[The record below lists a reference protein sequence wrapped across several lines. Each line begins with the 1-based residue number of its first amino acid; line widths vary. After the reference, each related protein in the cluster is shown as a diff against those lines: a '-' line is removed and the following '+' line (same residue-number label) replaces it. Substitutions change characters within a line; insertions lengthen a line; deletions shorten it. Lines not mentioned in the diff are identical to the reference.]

1 MATAHIKA
9 ELGDF
14 AKTVLM
20 PGDPLRAKFIADTF
34 LTDVKCVNEV
44 RGMLGYTG
52 KYEGKE
58 VSVMGHGMGIPS
70 IGIYSYELFN
80 FFGVDNIIRVGS
92 AGGMQENV
100 NVRDIIFAMGAH
112 TDSNYGFQ
120 FGLPGTF
127 CPTATYDLIEKAV
140 AVAKEKG
147 VTYHVGN
154 VLATDAFYKKNCDEA
169 DRYKRL
175 GTLAVEMET
184 VALYMN
190 AAEANKNAL
199 TVLTVSDHLYK
210 TEELSS
216 DERQTSFTDM
226 MEIALKTAIQL

>member
-1 MATAHIKA
+1 MATPHNSA
-9 ELGDF
+9 EKGDF

-20 PGDPLRAKFIADTF
+20 PGDPLRAKFIAENF

-44 RGMLGYTG
+44 RGMLGFTG

-70 IGIYSYELFN
+70 IAIYTYELFN
-80 FFGVDNIIRVGS
+80 FYDVDNIIRVGS
-92 AGGMQENV
+92 AGGLQDNV
-100 NVRDIIFAMGAH
+100 NVMDIIFAMGAH

-127 CPTATYDLIEKAV
+127 CPTASYDILEKAV
-140 AVAKEKG
+140 NIAKDKG
-147 VTYHVGN
+147 VRYHVGN
-154 VLATDAFYKKNCDEA
+154 VLASDAFYKKNCDEA
-169 DRYKRL
+169 DRYKNL

-190 AAEANKNAL
+190 AAEAKKNAL
-199 TVLTVSDHLYK
+199 TILTVSDHLYK
-210 TEELSS
+210 QEELSEE
-216 DERQTSFTDM
+216 ERQTSFTDM
-226 MEIALKTAIQL
+226 MEIALKTAIKL